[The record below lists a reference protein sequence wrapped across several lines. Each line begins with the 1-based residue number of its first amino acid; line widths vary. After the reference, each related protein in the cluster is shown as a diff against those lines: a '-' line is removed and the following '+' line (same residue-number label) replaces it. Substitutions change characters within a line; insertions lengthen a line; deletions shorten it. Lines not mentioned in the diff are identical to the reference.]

1 MAELLF
7 FLQVALSLGTP
18 ISRFVPRARLR
29 IYIKIIFKFEMTEF
43 LKCSKYVRYVHFINN
58 TDTSTDIN

>member
-43 LKCSKYVRYVHFINN
+43 LKCLKYVRYVHFINN